1 MSQEVKIAVEAALK
15 AGKILSERAD
25 DIGKISFKEFHDPVT
40 EVDHLAEQAIIS
52 TIKKLFPTTISS
64 PKNLEI
70 LKEVIRQVNGS
81 STHSM
86 GH

>member
-25 DIGKISFKEFHDPVT
+25 DIGKISFKEFQDPVT

-52 TIKKLFPTTISS
+52 TIKKTF
-64 PKNLEI
+64 
-70 LKEVIRQVNGS
+70 
-81 STHSM
+81 
-86 GH
+86 